1 MATFVPKDKEIEESF
16 NKEYRA
22 IRHQDKIDGGDRKAI
37 KKSIQRDVKRVNAS
51 KFFTDDKKK
60 EDKQA

>member
-1 MATFVPKDKEIEESF
+1 MATFVPKDKEIEEAF

-22 IRHQDKIDGGDRKAI
+22 IRQQDKVDGGDREAI
-37 KKSIQRDVKRVNAS
+37 SKSIHRDVKRVNAS

-60 EDKQA
+60 EEK